1 MEIRPLTGAPGELKA
16 LEAINEEAIPESE
29 RCTLDDLLASGAE
42 VFCIDAEG
50 EPAGFIV
57 TRTRQ
62 KVLYLA
68 FLAVRADLRSRGIGG
83 ETIRELIRQHPDR
96 QVVVEYEAPDEHC
109 AGDDIRLRRK
119 QFYLRNGFY
128 ETGWYT
134 CYDGTEFEI
143 GCSWRDFDA
152 EGFKAFAAW
161 LSGSISD
168 HVPNPFRKQD
178 GT

>member
-57 TRTRQ
+57 TRTWQ
-62 KVLYLA
+62 NVLYLA

-83 ETIRELIRQHPDR
+83 
-96 QVVVEYEAPDEHC
+96 
-109 AGDDIRLRRK
+109 
-119 QFYLRNGFY
+119 
-128 ETGWYT
+128 
-134 CYDGTEFEI
+134 
-143 GCSWRDFDA
+143 
-152 EGFKAFAAW
+152 KALFP
-161 LSGSISD
+161 SST
-168 HVPNPFRKQD
+168 Q
-178 GT
+178 